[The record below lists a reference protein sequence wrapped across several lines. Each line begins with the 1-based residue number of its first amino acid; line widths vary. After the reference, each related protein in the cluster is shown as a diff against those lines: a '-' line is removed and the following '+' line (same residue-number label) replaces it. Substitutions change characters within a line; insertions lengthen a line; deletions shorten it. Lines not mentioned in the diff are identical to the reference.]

1 MAGSVGVK
9 VTGLKELQRDLR
21 RADAALPKALR
32 AGFKEV
38 GQTVAEEAKRIA
50 EAEGL
55 VLTGRLVRS
64 IRPSVRGTTAV
75 IRATARQRGFNYP
88 VRYEFGDRK
97 RPFLV
102 PAVQRKEGEI
112 VRDLEEVINRVLSQ
126 ANLS

>member
-1 MAGSVGVK
+1 MSGYGVQ
-9 VTGLKELQRDLR
+9 VTGLKELQRNLK
-21 RADAALPKALR
+21 RADSELPKQLR

-38 GQTVAEEAKRIA
+38 GKTVADEAKRIA
-50 EAEGL
+50 EGKGL

-75 IRATARQRGFNYP
+75 IRDTAKQRGFNYP
-88 VRYEFGDRK
+88 ARYEFGDRK

-102 PAVQRKEGEI
+102 PAVKAKEGQI
-112 VRDLEEVINRVLSQ
+112 VRDLEEVINRVLRG